1 MVIALSGRRIDAVDA
16 KEPRFPLA
24 NVDLVRL
31 RIRSMLKAQAARVLV
46 SSAACGAD
54 LIALL
59 EADSLGLT
67 SRIVLPSTREHF
79 KRRSVADRPGDW
91 GAIYDKVMDAAS
103 ANGNLVLMNQTSPKP
118 DYFLGSQAILGEAV
132 TFAKKLGTAAGAVL
146 VWNGI
151 SRGNHDVTEEF
162 GEEARK
168 RGLPVVE
175 ISTL

>member
-1 MVIALSGRRIDAVDA
+1 MVVALSGRRIDAVDA
-16 KEPRFPLA
+16 TESRFPLA
-24 NVDLVRL
+24 NLDVVRL

-67 SRIVLPSTREHF
+67 CRIVLPASREHF
-79 KRRSVADRPGDW
+79 KQRSVTDRPGNW

-103 ANGNLVLMNQTSPKP
+103 ANGNLVLINQTSPKP
-118 DYFLGSQAILGEAV
+118 NYFLGSNAILDEAV
-132 TFAKKLGTAAGAVL
+132 TFAKKLGTSAGAVL

-162 GEEARK
+162 GKEARK

-175 ISTL
+175 VSTL